1 MRGDRRT
8 VWASLLTAGLLS
20 SGVAGVLGSI
30 AAVAVVEVLKTRRV
44 GCTLTRTDGQDSW
57 ICPGGIA
64 HLVPALLTVSVIW
77 VLAMIFFVYRNLREA
92 DRETRARA
100 AAISGTAAAVPLIL
114 QVAATVPAGVV
125 GGVDPG
131 PVSVGIAMCMAGIAV
146 LICRRRSRAGFGTSC
161 AVAAALVLA
170 TAPTA
175 FLLAPILVLLAGAL
189 VAAIVLTV
197 TRPRP
202 GRRLPH

>member
-1 MRGDRRT
+1 MRGDRQT

-20 SGVAGVLGSI
+20 SGVAGVL
-30 AAVAVVEVLKTRRV
+30 
-44 GCTLTRTDGQDSW
+44 
-57 ICPGGIA
+57 
-64 HLVPALLTVSVIW
+64 TVSVIW
-77 VLAMIFFVYRNLREA
+77 VLAMIFFMFRNLREA
-92 DRETRARA
+92 DPETRARA
-100 AAISGTAAAVPLIL
+100 AAISGAAAAVPLIL

-146 LICRRRSRAGFGTSC
+146 LICRRRSRAGFGVSC

-170 TAPTA
+170 TVPTA
-175 FLLAPILVLLAGAL
+175 FLLAPILVVVAGAL

-197 TRPRP
+197 MRPRP
-202 GRRLPH
+202 DRRLLP